1 MKNVAESTEIP
12 VMDNEDAKK
21 KHRMIVTLTD
31 KEYRLLKELSDATGT
46 PMATEFMST
55 ARELGVFGFISGVL
69 ATIRA
74 LKPVVEPIKRR
85 ARELVRRARSSA

>member
-1 MKNVAESTEIP
+1 MCWVFCFHAEAGIR
-12 VMDNEDAKK
+12 V
-21 KHRMIVTLTD
+21 LC
-31 KEYRLLKELSDATGT
+31 LSCG
-46 PMATEFMST
+46 
-55 ARELGVFGFISGVL
+55 LGVFGFISGVV